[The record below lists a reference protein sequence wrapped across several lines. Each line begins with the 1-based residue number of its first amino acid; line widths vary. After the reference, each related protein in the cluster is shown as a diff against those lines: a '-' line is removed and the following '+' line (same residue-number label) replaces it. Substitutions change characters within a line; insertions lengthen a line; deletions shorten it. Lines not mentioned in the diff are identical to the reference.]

1 MRPSLLYAPMLIAL
15 PGALARVMISF
26 SSTSEDASLSI
37 FGVNGPRTSLHFYTT
52 GDHENPY
59 VLTSADQDA
68 VGMDTR
74 LGLKPGH
81 AAFTHTSDG
90 KHVNCHIEGI
100 PAGDLDADEDFS
112 FMGRGEYHTWW
123 TLASLSDEATQVC
136 RDKGGMKLVCEVF
149 DDKDQRV
156 PGVQQACT

>member
-90 KHVNCHIEGI
+90 KHVNVSLPLHRDSELLRVKLQLT
-100 PAGDLDADEDFS
+100 PSEVPHRRYP
-112 FMGRGEYHTWW
+112 GRGPRRRRRLLLHGP
-123 TLASLSDEATQVC
+123 
-136 RDKGGMKLVCEVF
+136 R
-149 DDKDQRV
+149 
-156 PGVQQACT
+156 